1 MPSFNEKQPIF
12 QQVSEMIE
20 NDILKNLY
28 QEGDQI
34 ISTTQ
39 IAKTF
44 QINPATAVK
53 GINLLVDQ
61 GILFK
66 KRGVGMFVK
75 TGAREKILTKR
86 RKNFYEDFIIRLLDE
101 AKKLELS
108 NEDIVTLI
116 MKESGEH

>member
-28 QEGDQI
+28 QEGEQI

-39 IAKTF
+39 IAKSF

-61 GILFK
+61 DILFK

-86 RKNFYEDFIIRLLDE
+86 RKNFYEDFITRLLDE

-108 NEDIVTLI
+108 NEDIVALI

>member
-61 GILFK
+61 DILFK

-86 RKNFYEDFIIRLLDE
+86 RKEFYEDFIIRLLDE

-108 NEDIVTLI
+108 NEDIVALI

>member
-20 NDILKNLY
+20 NDILKNIY
-28 QEGDQI
+28 QEGEQI

-39 IAKTF
+39 IAKSF

-61 GILFK
+61 GILLK

-75 TGAREKILTKR
+75 TGARDKILTKR

>member
-1 MPSFNEKQPIF
+1 
-12 QQVSEMIE
+12 MIE